1 MGGADDHDELRALVR
16 RFLEEKSPSA
26 EVRRLMVLPENR
38 DEKVWRQLSEQLG
51 LPGLIVGEQYGG
63 AGCGAEELAVVM
75 EEMGRALLVAPYL
88 STVLAAATLSWSGD
102 DAARERWLPGIA
114 DGSLAATVALDEA
127 GGAWDLDTTTARAS
141 VDDGQWRVTG
151 DKQFVLD
158 GHLADLLLVVARV
171 DDGFGVFAVEGSAHG
186 LVRTRTEYLDLTRD
200 LATVTMREAP
210 ATRVGGSTDPRRWL
224 DRVYDLALV
233 ALAAEQIGGA
243 GRCLELAVE
252 HAKVREQFGRP
263 IGSFQAIKHK
273 CAHLLLE
280 VESGRSATG
289 HASAALAADDEQAS
303 IAAALAKCYCA
314 EAFVHAAKECIQI
327 HGGIGYTWE
336 HDAHLYLRRAK
347 SSALLFGTPLKQRA
361 RLADLIG
368 I

>member
-16 RFLEEKSPSA
+16 RFLEEKSPST
-26 EVRRLMVLPENR
+26 EVRRLMALPENR
-38 DEKVWRQLSEQLG
+38 DERLWRQLSEQLG
-51 LPGLIVGEQYGG
+51 LSGLIVDEQYGG
-63 AGCGAEELAVVM
+63 AGCGPEELAIVM
-75 EEMGRALLVAPYL
+75 EEMGRVLLVAPYL
-88 STVLAAATLSWSGD
+88 STALAAATLSWSGD
-102 DAARERWLPGIA
+102 EAACERWLPGIA
-114 DGSLAATVALDEA
+114 DGSLAATVALDE
-127 GGAWDLDTTTARAS
+127 GGGSWNIDATTTQAR
-141 VDDGQWRVTG
+141 VEHGQWHLTG
-151 DKQFVLD
+151 RKQFVLD

-171 DDGFGVFAVEGSAHG
+171 EDGYGVFAVEGAAAG
-186 LVRTRTEYLDLTRD
+186 LERTKTDYLDLTRD
-200 LATVTMREAP
+200 VATVAMREVC
-210 ATRVGGSTDPRRWL
+210 ATRVGAATDPRRWL

-280 VESGRSATG
+280 VESGRSAAG
-289 HASAALAADDEQAS
+289 HASAALAADDGQAS
-303 IAAALAKCYCA
+303 IAAAVASCYCS

-327 HGGIGYTWE
+327 HGGTGYTWE

-347 SSALLFGTPLKQRA
+347 SSALLFGAPRELRS
-361 RLADLIG
+361 RLADLVG